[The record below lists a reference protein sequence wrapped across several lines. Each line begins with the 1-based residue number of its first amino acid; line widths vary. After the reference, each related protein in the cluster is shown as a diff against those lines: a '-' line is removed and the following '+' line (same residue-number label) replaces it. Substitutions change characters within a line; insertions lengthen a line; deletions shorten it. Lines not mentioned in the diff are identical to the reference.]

1 MICAAAALLFPPL
14 TPLMDHRRND
24 RLIGLWRGLSK
35 REGREREG
43 LGETPPLALT
53 LPSRVLPLS
62 PSLATA
68 PLGVNVGGLLGTCD
82 RARRLCACVC

>member
-35 REGREREG
+35 REGREG
-43 LGETPPLALT
+43 LGETPSLALT
-53 LPSRVLPLS
+53 LLSRVLPLS

-68 PLGVNVGGLLGTCD
+68 P
-82 RARRLCACVC
+82 